1 MFLLNNLAKKFD
13 KNSVGLYRDDGLPLF
28 QNINGHRTGKIC
40 KEFHQLFKEYGL
52 SLEIECNL
60 KTVNYLDI
68 TLDLN
73 TGTYKPYRKP
83 NDEILYIHAK
93 SNHPANILK
102 QLPIS
107 IETRLSN
114 LSSNPEIFHEA
125 SMHYQN
131 ILNQSGYDY
140 KLQYQP
146 PNNENENRS
155 KSPKNRKRNIIW
167 FNPPFS
173 KNVSNNI
180 GKDFLLLIQK
190 HFPNEHKYHKIF
202 NKNNVKISYSCMTN
216 IKSIINMH
224 NKEVITEK
232 KTEAAKCNC
241 INKPDCPLSNQC
253 QITNIIYKA
262 KTT

>member
-1 MFLLNNLAKKFD
+1 MEN
-13 KNSVGLYRDDGLPLF
+13 
-28 QNINGHRTGKIC
+28 
-40 KEFHQLFKEYGL
+40 GL

-114 LSSNPEIFHEA
+114 LSSNSEIFDEA
-125 SMHYQN
+125 SNHYQN

-140 KLQYQP
+140 KLQYKP
-146 PNNENENRS
+146 PNNGNEN
-155 KSPKNRKRNIIW
+155 
-167 FNPPFS
+167 
-173 KNVSNNI
+173 
-180 GKDFLLLIQK
+180 
-190 HFPNEHKYHKIF
+190 
-202 NKNNVKISYSCMTN
+202 
-216 IKSIINMH
+216 
-224 NKEVITEK
+224 
-232 KTEAAKCNC
+232 
-241 INKPDCPLSNQC
+241 
-253 QITNIIYKA
+253 
-262 KTT
+262 